1 MNPRSK
7 VFGGARDIAI
17 CAAMAALLEVS
28 KLSLSWL
35 ANVEL
40 VSFLILLFACC
51 FGWRALPATVAFV
64 GLEILV
70 WGFGLWTI
78 SYLYLWPLLA
88 LIGLLLRKMHPA
100 LGWALVSGVFGLI
113 FGALCAIPYL
123 FIGGWQF
130 AFSWWIAGI
139 PFDLVHGGAN
149 FIIALIL
156 WKPLHKLLQ
165 PLQRKLFQK

>member
-1 MNPRSK
+1 MNRRK
-7 VFGGARDIAI
+7 GVIGARDIAV

-28 KLSLSWL
+28 KLALSWL

-40 VSFLILLFACC
+40 VSFLILLFACY
-51 FGWRALPATVAFV
+51 FGWRVLPAAFAFV
-64 GLEILV
+64 GLEVLV
-70 WGFGLWTI
+70 WGVNLWTI

-88 LIGLLLRKMHPA
+88 LIGLALHKMQPA
-100 LGWALVSGVFGLI
+100 LAWALVSGAFGLL

-130 AFSWWIAGI
+130 AVSWWIAGI

-149 FIIALIL
+149 FVIALIL
-156 WKPLHKLLQ
+156 WRPIGRLAGRIRLRLL
-165 PLQRKLFQK
+165 